1 MKRGK
6 AMPEIYFP
14 NLNIKI
20 QHLSRV
26 AFNLFG
32 LDVYWYGIIITI
44 GIMAGLFLALQIAKK
59 TGQDTEI
66 YMDFLMYDLLFA
78 FLGARL
84 YYVLFELEYYVKH
97 PIEVLHTRGGGL
109 AIYGA
114 VIASV
119 ITAIVY
125 THKKKIDFWKF
136 ADTAILGLIIGQAIG
151 RWGNFVN
158 REAFGDYTD
167 SLFAMR
173 IMKDGLTAPITE
185 TIANNI
191 QIVNGVSYIQVHP
204 TFLYESLWNLALLI
218 ILLVY
223 FKHRK
228 FDGEIFLLYLVGYG
242 IGRLWIEG
250 LRTDQLLT
258 PIIKVPASQIVSALI
273 AIFGIIA
280 IIYKH
285 KCKKNEKFF

>member
-97 PIEVLHTRGGGL
+97 PIEVLNTRGGGL

-125 THKKKIDFWKF
+125 THKKKVDFWKF

-158 REAFGDYTD
+158 REAFGDYTN

-223 FKHRK
+223 FKYRK